1 MIEEILEFLNLLQKL
16 IEFKKAST
24 VVNVKI
30 DITVNV
36 YKR

>member
-1 MIEEILEFLNLLQKL
+1 MLEEILAFLNMLQKV

-24 VVNVKI
+24 VVNVKV

-36 YKR
+36 YKK

>member
-1 MIEEILEFLNLLQKL
+1 MIEEILAILNILQKV

-36 YKR
+36 DKK

>member
-24 VVNVKI
+24 AVNVKV

-36 YKR
+36 YKK

>member
-24 VVNVKI
+24 VVNVKF

-36 YKR
+36 FRK

>member
-1 MIEEILEFLNLLQKL
+1 MLEEILAFLNILQKV

-30 DITVNV
+30 DITINA
-36 YKR
+36 KQK

>member
-36 YKR
+36 KR